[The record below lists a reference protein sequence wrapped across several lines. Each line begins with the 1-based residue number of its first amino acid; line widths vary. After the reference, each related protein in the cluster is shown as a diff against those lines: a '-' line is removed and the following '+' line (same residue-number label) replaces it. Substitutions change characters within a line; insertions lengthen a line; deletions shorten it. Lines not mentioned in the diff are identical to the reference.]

1 MFRLNIGLA
10 EGEERGLMGDGGE
23 HNTQRNSK
31 VLESEVDEGML
42 QNRDQLQDSLLDND
56 VTAAED
62 LVHMV

>member
-1 MFRLNIGLA
+1 
-10 EGEERGLMGDGGE
+10 MGDGGE